1 MKKTISI
8 SIQSINSRDL
18 KKIEETRAAIR
29 TIKELAQDMRRTA
42 NGTKVE
48 CLEAVAKEDPEKTK
62 DKTPA
67 FSFFNMTVDVD
78 NLEEIMEK
86 INRTTDELEEELQEL
101 TGALY
106 MAISNE
112 RPQA

>member
-1 MKKTISI
+1 MKQIISI

-42 NGTKVE
+42 SGTKVE
-48 CLEAVAKEDPEKTK
+48 CLEAVAKADTEETK

-67 FSFFNMTVDVD
+67 FSFFTWRFQTKNPRHKDKKARKHNVRTGLLQHGRNKSTCTVP
-78 NLEEIMEK
+78 
-86 INRTTDELEEELQEL
+86 
-101 TGALY
+101 G
-106 MAISNE
+106 
-112 RPQA
+112 